1 MPVSQPA
8 GGLRIDSIMD
18 DPNHSKYSELRA
30 EAERQRVQLIKGEL
44 ESALSFARLAQTEYS
59 LGEFAGAEQA
69 IITARRA
76 YRVVLKYLPKA
87 QPTEQEKQTIEDKLK
102 ELKLALDQL
111 PRLRKMQ

>member
-1 MPVSQPA
+1 MGEP
-8 GGLRIDSIMD
+8 
-18 DPNHSKYSELRA
+18 DPSNYAELRD
-30 EAERQRVQLIKGEL
+30 EAERQRLKLIKAEL
-44 ESALSFARLAQTEYS
+44 ESALTFAGLARTEYS

-69 IITARRA
+69 ITNARRA

-111 PRLRKMQ
+111 PKLRKMQ